1 MLPAGRILWYANG
14 MLPFRD
20 INPTRTFPVVTLSLI
35 IVNVLVFF
43 YMFRLETLGSDVLRA
58 FVERAALTPAA
69 LLGNDVPHAVLQP
82 VWLTVF
88 TSMFLHGGP
97 LHVGG
102 NMLYLW
108 IFGNNVEDAM
118 GSGRFLLFYLLCGV
132 AAAAAQIATG
142 PDSAVP
148 MLGASGAVAG
158 VLGAYVVRFPAA
170 QVETCVFF
178 FFITVIR
185 LPALIVLGF
194 WFLLQFTQGVA
205 ALSGA
210 DPDGGVA
217 WWAHIGGFVAGMLF
231 INLFAKRPAVRYNNW
246 H

>member
-1 MLPAGRILWYANG
+1 M
-14 MLPFRD
+14 
-20 INPTRTFPVVTLSLI
+20 
-35 IVNVLVFF
+35 LVFL
-43 YMFRLETLGSDVLRA
+43 YMLRLETISSDVLRA

-69 LLGNDVPHAVLQP
+69 LLGKDVPHDVLEP

-97 LHVGG
+97 LHIGG

-108 IFGNNVEDAM
+108 IFGNNVEDTM

-132 AAAAAQIATG
+132 VAAVAQIATG
-142 PDSAVP
+142 PDSTVP

-170 QVETCVFF
+170 QVETCIFF
-178 FFITVIR
+178 FFITIIR

-210 DPDGGVA
+210 DPDGGIA

-231 INLFAKRPAVRYNNW
+231 INLFAKRHSVRYNNW

>member
-1 MLPAGRILWYANG
+1 
-14 MLPFRD
+14 
-20 INPTRTFPVVTLSLI
+20 
-35 IVNVLVFF
+35 
-43 YMFRLETLGSDVLRA
+43 
-58 FVERAALTPAA
+58 
-69 LLGNDVPHAVLQP
+69 
-82 VWLTVF
+82 
-88 TSMFLHGGP
+88 
-97 LHVGG
+97 
-102 NMLYLW
+102 
-108 IFGNNVEDAM
+108 
-118 GSGRFLLFYLLCGV
+118 
-132 AAAAAQIATG
+132 
-142 PDSAVP
+142 
-148 MLGASGAVAG
+148 
-158 VLGAYVVRFPAA
+158 
-170 QVETCVFF
+170 F